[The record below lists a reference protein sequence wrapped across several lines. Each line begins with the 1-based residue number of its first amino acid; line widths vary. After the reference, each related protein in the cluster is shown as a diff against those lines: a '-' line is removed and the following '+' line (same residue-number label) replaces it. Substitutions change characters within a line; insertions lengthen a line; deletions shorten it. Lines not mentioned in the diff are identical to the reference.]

1 MKRARSP
8 FINFLSD
15 ICIRCKSVIL
25 LLNMELVRSSFIMFL
40 ADICIR
46 FKLVILLLLVTC
58 LRRIPHE
65 KKIKWALVLRR
76 IFEVLVT
83 YYRLSRMLLFLTLN
97 FVDRKLTISIRR
109 MQRYKQ
115 KHYSEST
122 EDSSRWS
129 RELPEDIMQLVLQ
142 RLCISDFFRCRA
154 VCVSWKTTVD
164 MAIATKFCRP
174 APELPWLMLCSH
186 PFSTNDNCFL
196 SLTDDQKF
204 ICKSNPTYN
213 MKRGDCVGSIE
224 GWLIM
229 ADSALWR
236 PEGFMKPSSFYV
248 YNHESS
254 TFSIDYF
261 FLNPLSGARVML
273 PSSQS
278 TLPCHC
284 TNGHCFWIVKV
295 AASSVPTSQHCFV
308 ASLCRKGHLAFSR
321 PNDKSWTLI
330 DQREAGELLFRD
342 IEIIDG
348 KIYAATKELR
358 EASKV
363 LMVFEVQYGNGPPS
377 YMAERLVMLEP
388 SPVSNMFLD
397 IRTINGVEFH
407 TNLEAIS
414 LAKDSVSEELFMIFR
429 RTNYA
434 LADDPPFPWYVICG
448 ADFVIPPQTQAF
460 RVFKM
465 EWKIN
470 GPQWVEVFDLGDR
483 ILFVAVAGS
492 KMISTSNCLNYNGLS
507 DQTFERNCI
516 YFAYHTP
523 CLASPST
530 GQSFGVFSLT
540 NRNIRRVPFAK
551 EHSLTLLFSRPVWFT
566 PNPW

>member
-1 MKRARSP
+1 MEIARSA
-8 FINFLSD
+8 FMNFLAD
-15 ICIRCKSVIL
+15 ICMRCKLVIL
-25 LLNMELVRSSFIMFL
+25 SLNMKLVRSSFIMFL
-40 ADICIR
+40 ADICILC
-46 FKLVILLLLVTC
+46 KIVILVLLITC
-58 LRRIPHE
+58 LRRIPQE

-76 IFEVLVT
+76 ILEVVVT

-109 MQRYKQ
+109 MQRYIQ

-154 VCVSWKTTVD
+154 VCVSWKATVD
-164 MAIATKFCRP
+164 MAIASKFCRP

-186 PFSTNDNCFL
+186 PFSTKDNCVL
-196 SLTDDQKF
+196 SLTADQKF

-236 PEGFMKPSSFYV
+236 PEGFMKPWSFYV
-248 YNHESS
+248 YNHESN

-284 TNGHCFWIVKV
+284 TNDPCFWIVKV
-295 AASSVPTSQHCFV
+295 VASSVPTSQHCFV

-330 DQREAGELLFRD
+330 DQREARELHFRD

-348 KIYAATKELR
+348 KIYAATR
-358 EASKV
+358 EASEF
-363 LMVFEVQYGNGPPS
+363 LMVFDVQYGNGPP
-377 YMAERLVMLEP
+377 YRFERLVMLEP

-397 IRTINGVEFH
+397 IRTINGVQFH
-407 TNLEAIS
+407 TNFEVIS
-414 LAKDSVSEELFMIFR
+414 LAKDSVSEELFMIFCR
-429 RTNYA
+429 IKFA
-434 LADDPPFPWYVICG
+434 LAVDPPFPWYVICG
-448 ADFVIPPQTQAF
+448 GDFVIPLQTRAF

-470 GPQWVEVFDLGDR
+470 GPQWVEVFDIGDR
-483 ILFVAVAGS
+483 ILFVAVAGN
-492 KMISTSNCLNYNGLS
+492 KMISTSDCLNYNGLS
-507 DQTFERNCI
+507 DQTYERNCI

-530 GQSFGVFSLT
+530 GPSFGVFSLT
-540 NRNIRRVPFAK
+540 NRSIKHVPFAK
-551 EHSLTLLFSRPVWFT
+551 EHSLTRLFSRPVWFT